1 MEYPYYLIDV
11 FTRQKFSGAQIAVF
25 PDGDAFT
32 SAQMQLLA
40 QELNIPETVFL
51 CSATDAV
58 SQSRLKIFTPQAE
71 LEFAGHPII
80 AAGYVLQEM
89 NSAPLHNA
97 LLQLNHESLGL
108 HAAAVNGEIRVA
120 FTLKTRGRLDN
131 YVPSARELGD
141 ILHLDESVID
151 QTMLQPMLVNCNGEY
166 LMVPVKSITAFNEAR
181 FNLGKWTT
189 SFVATLASKIVLCC
203 RVNPEEHIMHY
214 RVRLLGKGIAVHDDP
229 PVGSAAAAMGVYLFA
244 QQADGIYKTVLQR
257 GGDGRRM
264 SLIDV
269 TLEKSAGEVV
279 SAEIGGY
286 AVKAGRGVIY
296 FDFANSEISEPE

>member
-1 MEYPYYLIDV
+1 
-11 FTRQKFSGAQIAVF
+11 
-25 PDGDAFT
+25 
-32 SAQMQLLA
+32 
-40 QELNIPETVFL
+40 
-51 CSATDAV
+51 
-58 SQSRLKIFTPQAE
+58 
-71 LEFAGHPII
+71 
-80 AAGYVLQEM
+80 
-89 NSAPLHNA
+89 
-97 LLQLNHESLGL
+97 
-108 HAAAVNGEIRVA
+108 
-120 FTLKTRGRLDN
+120 
-131 YVPSARELGD
+131 
-141 ILHLDESVID
+141 
-151 QTMLQPMLVNCNGEY
+151 
-166 LMVPVKSITAFNEAR
+166 
-181 FNLGKWTT
+181 
-189 SFVATLASKIVLCC
+189 
-203 RVNPEEHIMHY
+203 MHY